1 MFDLE
6 TRREKHLELLER
18 EARLKERNKKTIKFI
33 PKLIRTLGMKRF
45 SEQVIVM
52 MMMMM
57 MIMMMMMTPLQAQ
70 QPPHAE
76 LEHKRRLQQAE
87 DNFFNSLK
95 TDREDRI
102 AAGKPLIYSDAM

>member
-1 MFDLE
+1 MMMM
-6 TRREKHLELLER
+6 
-18 EARLKERNKKTIKFI
+18 IMMMMI
-33 PKLIRTLGMKRF
+33 
-45 SEQVIVM
+45 M

-57 MIMMMMMTPLQAQ
+57 MIMMMMTPSQAQ
-70 QPPHAE
+70 QPTHAE